1 MLLLLPTPAP
11 SPRTFLSSL
20 SPPIVVDD
28 SLLTSWHKDFPVDS
42 CAEIDLVPLPTHS
55 NDELLVSLKE
65 PKEEEKEEVKEEKEN
80 TLPAA
85 PSSLPASLVAK
96 VREKEAARAVREMT
110 RSKEEML
117 RIGQLRK
124 LPGHARAMRN
134 LLLQERKASV
144 GLQLAVEK
152 VVGLAGQGADRK
164 EVEAELRALVLESEG
179 WLGLFVVGGREIL
192 KIAQPHRVN
201 EIVVML
207 EGKLAAA
214 VK

>member
-1 MLLLLPTPAP
+1 M
-11 SPRTFLSSL
+11 
-20 SPPIVVDD
+20 VDD

-42 CAEIDLVPLPTHS
+42 CAEIDLMPLPTHP
-55 NDELLVSLKE
+55 NEEQLVPLKE
-65 PKEEEKEEVKEEKEN
+65 PKEEEVVEEEKEN
-80 TLPAA
+80 SLSAA

-110 RSKEEML
+110 RSKEELL

-144 GLQLAVEK
+144 SLQLAVEK
-152 VVGLAGQGADRK
+152 VVGLAGQGGDRR
-164 EVEAELRALVLESEG
+164 EVEAELRALVVESEG
-179 WLGLFVVGGREIL
+179 WLGLFVVARQEIL
-192 KIAQPHRVN
+192 KIAKPHRVN
-201 EIVVML
+201 EIVAML

-214 VK
+214 IK

>member
-1 MLLLLPTPAP
+1 MLQLLPLLHRP
-11 SPRTFLSSL
+11 SSRTFLSSL
-20 SPPIVVDD
+20 SPPIVVDE

-42 CAEIDLVPLPTHS
+42 CAEIDLVPLPAHP
-55 NDELLVSLKE
+55 NEEQIVPLKE
-65 PKEEEKEEVKEEKEN
+65 PKKEEVVVEEEN
-80 TLPAA
+80 TLTAA

-110 RSKEEML
+110 RSKEELL

-144 GLQLAVEK
+144 SLQLAVEK
-152 VVGLAGQGADRK
+152 VVGLAGQGGDRK
-164 EVEAELRALVLESEG
+164 EVEAELRALVVESEG
-179 WLGLFVVGGREIL
+179 WLGLFVVARQEIL
-192 KIAQPHRVN
+192 KIAKPHRVN
-201 EIVVML
+201 EIVAML

-214 VK
+214 IK

>member
-1 MLLLLPTPAP
+1 M
-11 SPRTFLSSL
+11 
-20 SPPIVVDD
+20 VDD

-42 CAEIDLVPLPTHS
+42 CAEIDLVPLPAHP
-55 NDELLVSLKE
+55 NEEQIVPLKE
-65 PKEEEKEEVKEEKEN
+65 PKKEEEVVEKEKEN
-80 TLPAA
+80 TLSAA

-144 GLQLAVEK
+144 SLQLAVEK
-152 VVGLAGQGADRK
+152 VVGLAGPGGDRK

-179 WLGLFVVGGREIL
+179 WLGLFVVARQEIL
-192 KIAQPHRVN
+192 KIAKPHRVN
-201 EIVVML
+201 EIVAML

-214 VK
+214 IK